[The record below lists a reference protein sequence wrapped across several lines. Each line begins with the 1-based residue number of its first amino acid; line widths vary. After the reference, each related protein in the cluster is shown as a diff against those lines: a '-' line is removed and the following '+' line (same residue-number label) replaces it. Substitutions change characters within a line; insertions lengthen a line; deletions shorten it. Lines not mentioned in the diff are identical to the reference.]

1 MVKKVSS
8 PTPPDDNN
16 SGFNS
21 KAAIEA
27 YAKSG
32 NQHRDYSNLVPGIS
46 GRPGLTFDDYY
57 SFRPDEQISTYFS
70 GVIS

>member
-46 GRPGLTFDDYY
+46 GRPAYNFLL
-57 SFRPDEQISTYFS
+57 ISLYPNHRIGNLENS
-70 GVIS
+70 LL